1 MNKINKAVFGTIV
14 LINFIPAVFM
24 LSIFFAQL
32 KPGNWDVPGVII
44 NGILFYDFLGIH
56 IIDTAALIIFYA
68 YRFKKTGQMNKINK
82 AVFGTIIFINIIP
95 IILIYLIGAVLSL
108 CFGHVMSVLIIL
120 THYVSY
126 VIHIIDAIALI
137 ILYVYNFKNI
147 RNKKY
152 AFVYFLIFFI
162 NILIDLLTTWFFLFI
177 ISHL

>member
-95 IILIYLIGAVLSL
+95 GYYRLERVNTILSGW
-108 CFGHVMSVLIIL
+108 MSVVAVVLIKGIVVWGVL
-120 THYVSY
+120 
-126 VIHIIDAIALI
+126 
-137 ILYVYNFKNI
+137 
-147 RNKKY
+147 
-152 AFVYFLIFFI
+152 
-162 NILIDLLTTWFFLFI
+162 
-177 ISHL
+177 